1 MKKQVCLHRRPDS
14 DQQTLPCFFAI
25 ARIKNLFKRQP
36 LQIPD
41 EPFSG
46 GHPANIQ
53 YIKGVKSIMENK
65 ASVVIMTLISAFLFS
80 SLLVTASLSPLA
92 DSGPHANQFGTFGMW
107 AAIGTVLVFYILPLI
122 VYMIGI
128 DAMKFVM
135 AVFCGIGLL
144 IIVAMIPVILLFGS
158 FSGTQSALW
167 GVISLCVVLTIV
179 NVIWFFAAFR
189 SSAKSQRADFR

>member
-1 MKKQVCLHRRPDS
+1 
-14 DQQTLPCFFAI
+14 
-25 ARIKNLFKRQP
+25 
-36 LQIPD
+36 
-41 EPFSG
+41 
-46 GHPANIQ
+46 
-53 YIKGVKSIMENK
+53 MENK